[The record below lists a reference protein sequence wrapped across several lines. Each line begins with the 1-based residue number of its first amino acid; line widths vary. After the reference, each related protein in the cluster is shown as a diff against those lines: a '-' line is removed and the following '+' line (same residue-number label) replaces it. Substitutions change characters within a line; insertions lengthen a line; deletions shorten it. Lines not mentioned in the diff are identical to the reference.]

1 MGLVIDYLVC
11 SMSYRFENMIERF
24 NKRIAENDPVQD
36 QIKWKQMMAD
46 FKSESDGYPYA
57 YACGYLKNMLGN
69 TTNDLKQATRELQN
83 AHNEIDSFK
92 WALELVTD
100 HKQVDSW
107 DYKSTV
113 KETIELV
120 VEMISDAKD
129 RGYSEDQ
136 LKAHFAKGFEENDN
150 EWAISDEELVN
161 GELDIATPSS

>member
-36 QIKWKQMMAD
+36 QDKWKQMID
-46 FKSESDGYPYA
+46 GFKDESNGYPYA
-57 YACGYLKNMLGN
+57 YACGVLKNMLGN

-161 GELDIATPSS
+161 GELDIATPSN

>member
-1 MGLVIDYLVC
+1 MGLVIDYLIC
-11 SMSYRFENMIERF
+11 SLSYQFENMIAGF

-36 QIKWKQMMAD
+36 QDKWKQMIVG
-46 FKSESDGYPYA
+46 FKDESNGYPYA
-57 YACGYLKNMLGN
+57 YACGVLKNMLGN

-92 WALELVTD
+92 WALELITD

-113 KETIELV
+113 KETIERV
-120 VEMISDAKD
+120 VEMIADAKD

-136 LKAHFAKGFEENDN
+136 LKAHFDKGFEENDN
-150 EWAISDEELVN
+150 AWAISDDELVN
-161 GELDIATPSS
+161 GELDICP